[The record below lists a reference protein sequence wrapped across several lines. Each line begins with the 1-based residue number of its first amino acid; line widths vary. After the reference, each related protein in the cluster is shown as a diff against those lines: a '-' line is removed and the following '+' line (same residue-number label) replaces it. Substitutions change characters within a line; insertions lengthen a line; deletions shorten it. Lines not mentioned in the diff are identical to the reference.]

1 MSEII
6 KKSRPL
12 LQGNLG
18 VMLLSAGLWNIA
30 GQMTWGF
37 FSLYVLALG
46 GSYTDVGLISAV
58 GSLASIIP
66 TFFGGYLADRLG
78 RKRMVYSMSFLIAF
92 TELIRAYAPEYS
104 WLIVAAILSSFF
116 HGLRD
121 PSFQSIIMDSTD
133 PENRAM
139 GYALWT
145 VVPSLFGV
153 MSPYVIGVLID
164 QHGTQVAMR
173 WAYLAVFA
181 AGLLSSFIRYR
192 YLEETL
198 TEDQKK
204 DVKLR
209 SAVSELLS
217 DFKFTLRYLPRQ
229 LWIFLVT
236 DLFFTLAWAICD
248 PYYVT
253 YATEV
258 VQLSGAQW
266 GLVMTSW
273 TVINTLLRLPA
284 ARASD
289 KSGRLAFMFPAMFM
303 WAISFLTF
311 IYTRSFAHVL
321 IVRGVLAISS
331 SVGDPAWLA
340 LFGDYSPREHRGRI
354 NAIRSV
360 LWSVIWGF
368 GNVVGGIL
376 YQSVSKQSPFIVG
389 AGIQFV
395 MAVLALKLI
404 KEPDK
409 RQE

>member
-1 MSEII
+1 MSTETGLRSII
-6 KKSRPL
+6 K
-12 LQGNLG
+12 GNLG

-46 GSYTDVGLISAV
+46 GSYFDVGIISAV
-58 GSLASIIP
+58 GSIASILP

-78 RKRMVYSMSFLIAF
+78 RKWMVYSMSFLIAF
-92 TELIRAYAPEYS
+92 TELIRAFAPEYS
-104 WLIVAAILSSFF
+104 WLIVAAILGSIF

-133 PENRAM
+133 PQNRAV

-153 MSPYVIGVLID
+153 FSPYVIGVLID

-181 AGLLSSFIRYR
+181 AGMLSSFIRYR
-192 YLEETL
+192 YLDETL
-198 TEDQKK
+198 TEGNKK

-209 SAVSELLS
+209 SAVNELLS

-236 DLFFTLAWAICD
+236 DMFFTLGWAICD

-258 VQLSGAQW
+258 VHLTGAQW

-273 TVINTLLRLPA
+273 TIINTLLRLPA

-289 KSGRLAFMFPAMFM
+289 KYGRVVFMFPAMFM
-303 WAISFLTF
+303 WAICFFTF
-311 IYTRSFAHVL
+311 IYTRSFAQVL

-340 LFGDYSPREHRGRI
+340 MFGDYSPREHRGRF

-368 GNVVGGIL
+368 GNVLGGFL
-376 YQSVSKQSPFIVG
+376 YQSFSKQSPFIVG
-389 AGIQFV
+389 AGIQFI
-395 MAVLALKLI
+395 MALVALKFI
-404 KEPDK
+404 KEPEM